1 MDKKDDSQ
9 LELFM
14 QTERESTATDR
25 PRNIGFLSQMKA
37 HEKPIILAILFIA
50 CGIIS
55 FSLGVR
61 RGKMLS
67 LIKTTSMINLAKKN
81 NTVRSQ
87 VIAAAN
93 VTKIKSGLTHKAA
106 AIPQKKPAIQQAD
119 LTVSEKYAIQ
129 VASFRTRKNAEKEAS
144 FLEKKGFSTLIRN
157 KGEYAV
163 VYVGEFPDRKKAD
176 SVFNELRKKY
186 SDCVMRRM

>member
-1 MDKKDDSQ
+1 MNKNDDSQ

-14 QTERESTATDR
+14 QTEREARATDG
-25 PRNIGFLSQMKA
+25 PRDIGFLSQMKA

-55 FSLGVR
+55 FSLGVK
-61 RGKMLS
+61 RGKALA

-81 NTVRSQ
+81 NTIRNQ
-87 VIAAAN
+87 VIAAAD
-93 VTKIKSGLTHKAA
+93 VKKIESGLTHKAA
-106 AIPQKKPAIQQAD
+106 AITKEPAIQQAE
-119 LTVSEKYAIQ
+119 LTDSVNYAIQ

-163 VYVGEFPDRKKAD
+163 VYVGKFPDRKKAD

>member
-14 QTERESTATDR
+14 QTEKETRAIGC
-25 PRNIGFLSQMKA
+25 PRDIGVLSQMKA

-55 FSLGVR
+55 FSLGVK
-61 RGKMLS
+61 RGKALA

-87 VIAAAN
+87 AIAAAN
-93 VTKIKSGLTHKAA
+93 VKKIGSELTHRAA
-106 AIPQKKPAIQQAD
+106 AITKKPAIQQAD
-119 LTVSEKYAIQ
+119 LTVSENYAIQ

-163 VYVGEFPDRKKAD
+163 VYVGKFPDRKKAD